1 MSETAFLLV
10 AQSWP
15 LSNQMADIKN
25 CTNFTFCFGI
35 FIAVFDKHAN
45 IRCGIGSI
53 SRPISSRDHNAMDQ
67 AIATDRYQR
76 YFRKL
81 DNFFSGKQQ
90 GAVRTDQ
97 KNSSSCLRFLH
108 GGKNFQSSYI
118 ILNIFSS

>member
-15 LSNQMADIKN
+15 LGNQMADIKN

-53 SRPISSRDHNAMDQ
+53 SRPICSHIYNAAKQ
-67 AIATDRYQR
+67 VIALISYEY
-76 YFRKL
+76 YFKHFKVL
-81 DNFFSGKQQ
+81 FSGKQQ
-90 GAVRTDQ
+90 DAIKT
-97 KNSSSCLRFLH
+97 
-108 GGKNFQSSYI
+108 Y
-118 ILNIFSS
+118 